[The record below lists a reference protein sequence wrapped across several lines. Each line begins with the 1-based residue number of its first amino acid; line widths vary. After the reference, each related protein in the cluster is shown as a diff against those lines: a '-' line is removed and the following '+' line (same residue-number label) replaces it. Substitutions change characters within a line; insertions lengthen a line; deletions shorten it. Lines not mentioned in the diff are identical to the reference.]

1 MCTQV
6 SVPSLQLHIGQ
17 FLCVGGREHGG
28 SDLCVSVGWH
38 LGPVLIPLTLL
49 SHQLEM
55 EGKMVREIK
64 CVWEVAVGRRGWD
77 GRERK
82 RLSYNTGSICS
93 QTDMVVEDL
102 DYCSGQTVYQIPLIV
117 ASSHVFQQLYTFHL
131 VTPGIHFNPGRSTD
145 ASANSNAPG
154 DRQRG
159 RQRQLSPVC
168 VCVWHCICVCMHAC
182 VTFTLLQ

>member
-1 MCTQV
+1 
-6 SVPSLQLHIGQ
+6 
-17 FLCVGGREHGG
+17 
-28 SDLCVSVGWH
+28 
-38 LGPVLIPLTLL
+38 
-49 SHQLEM
+49 
-55 EGKMVREIK
+55 
-64 CVWEVAVGRRGWD
+64 
-77 GRERK
+77 
-82 RLSYNTGSICS
+82 
-93 QTDMVVEDL
+93 MVVEDL

-168 VCVWHCICVCMHAC
+168 VCVCDTVFVCAC
-182 VTFTLLQ
+182 MRVLPSLFSSSVAMTASSSIGLSEQVE